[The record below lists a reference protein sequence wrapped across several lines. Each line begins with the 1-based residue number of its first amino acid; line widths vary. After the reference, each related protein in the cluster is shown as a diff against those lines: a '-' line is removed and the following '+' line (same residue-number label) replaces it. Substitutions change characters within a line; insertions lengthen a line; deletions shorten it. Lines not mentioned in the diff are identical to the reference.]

1 MVRITVYKIAR
12 VRNTRKCFWE
22 ASARCGQSPTSEDGG
37 QTTHYGQDYVRSSE
51 SRMTI
56 AKELEHIETEGG
68 ESGETAAET
77 RDEEE
82 AQIRIVLFIAQ
93 AVEQDSD
100 EKGATQ
106 VHGKSGPREP
116 TTQDLPQ
123 PCPKN

>member
-1 MVRITVYKIAR
+1 MA
-12 VRNTRKCFWE
+12 
-22 ASARCGQSPTSEDGG
+22 
-37 QTTHYGQDYVRSSE
+37 
-51 SRMTI
+51 I

-68 ESGETAAET
+68 ESGKATAKT

-100 EKGATQ
+100 EKGPTQ